1 MIYTKNNNDII
12 KENILHTYLNEV
24 SNEILPLLYNNMK
37 NYSRYENNK
46 LYPTVI
52 SIESFYLFY
61 ELLHILYIK
70 NNNKDLWSKHE
81 DIIKVVEL
89 YNRYMESSTNT
100 QYIYI
105 YIYIHY

>member
-1 MIYTKNNNDII
+1 MRLFRGLLIYTNNNNDII
-12 KENILHTYLNEV
+12 KESILHTYLNEI
-24 SNEILPLLYNNMK
+24 SNEILPLIYNNIK

-61 ELLHILYIK
+61 ELLYILCIK
-70 NNNKDLWSKHE
+70 KNKKDIWSKHE

-89 YNRYMESSTNT
+89 YNRYMESVRNT
-100 QYIYI
+100 QYM
-105 YIYIHY
+105 